1 MMKRGR
7 RGPPQTSRPV
17 VLLLI
22 AALVVGADVP
32 AGDAHRTPWAWSY
45 GVLVDRIARA
55 QVTLEGR
62 RIRVSPDLVI
72 CSGEGVG
79 IRRRGVRRWRHFT
92 CTQTLLRGRVGRDV
106 TFRVHVLGKTRF
118 TVTDVRYGPE

>member
-1 MMKRGR
+1 MMERGH

-17 VLLLI
+17 VSLLI
-22 AALVVGADVP
+22 AALVLGNVP
-32 AGDAHRTPWAWSY
+32 AADAHRTSWAWSY

-55 QVTLEGR
+55 RVTLEGR

-79 IRRRGVRRWRHFT
+79 VRRRGVRRWRHFT

-106 TFRVHVLGKTRF
+106 TFRVHVLGRTRF